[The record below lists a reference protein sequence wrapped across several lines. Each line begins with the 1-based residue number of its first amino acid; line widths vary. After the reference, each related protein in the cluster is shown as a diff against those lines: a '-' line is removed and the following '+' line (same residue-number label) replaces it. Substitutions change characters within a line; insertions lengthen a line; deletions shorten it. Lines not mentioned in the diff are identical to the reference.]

1 MPDNNNWGKDLE
13 NDFDVEAYLDLL
25 DSQSGNKRK
34 VSRDFSNLNESLSHE
49 KAAKPRN
56 INIEQEETINKS
68 PATRPSAGQ
77 RSEGISLKDLRQNGG
92 NAQRMGRPEM
102 QRNVNNRPMQQ
113 RQMGQRPVN
122 SDRQAPIKRP
132 SSQNTQNRRPAPPK
146 YKENGNFVDAEERK
160 KQSTNPVL
168 RWFYNL
174 PKKRQRLVKVLS
186 VLLVLMIISGSALG
200 IFINNKFNMMGN
212 PEYYT
217 DVIYEEEQ
225 FSDIDGDINAS
236 NFKDAL
242 KNWATTGNDQKM
254 SSKNVVNVLLIG
266 ADSRQGTNTG
276 NTDVMMLVSLN
287 KKTKQIKLVSFM
299 RDSYLYIEGKNNSY
313 CAKLN
318 SAFSMG
324 GPEVLLN
331 TIENNYK
338 IEIDDFVMVN
348 FESFKSIIEAMGGIK
363 VNVQKYEANYAND
376 RYNLS
381 MPYGDGVTLNGEEA
395 LAFCRIRGCDADG
408 DVSRTRRQRQ
418 VINAMINRVTKAS
431 VSDLNKYLN
440 VLLPYI
446 YTGFSKSEVLS
457 LGMKALTN
465 GWAFYERSELQIPTP
480 ETRTSGSMGSW
491 IWVIDYQLAA
501 QTLQKE
507 LYGDS
512 NITLEEGRTTLI
524 DIYNG
529 TTGSGSSSGGGS
541 SSVIENN
548 DVTAPVETTEE
559 QTMEFV
565 TEEATVEDMG
575 VPDIEPD
582 IENEVP
588 ETEEVFEDDNGDDD
602 MEEIPDEPVI
612 EDTTSDDTLLVTI
625 GDDQ

>member
-1 MPDNNNWGKDLE
+1 MPDNNNRGKGLSEDL
-13 NDFDVEAYLDLL
+13 EAYLDLL
-25 DSQSGNKRK
+25 DSESGNRRK
-34 VSRDFSNLNESLSHE
+34 VSRDFSNLNETLSRE
-49 KAAKPRN
+49 KTSDVRF
-56 INIEQEETINKS
+56 IDIEDEETIR
-68 PATRPSAGQ
+68 RPPQRRVSANTSSGQIMNNAGQ
-77 RSEGISLKDLRQNGG
+77 R
-92 NAQRMGRPEM
+92 
-102 QRNVNNRPMQQ
+102 VNNSK
-113 RQMGQRPVN
+113 N
-122 SDRQAPIKRP
+122 
-132 SSQNTQNRRPAPPK
+132 SQNVENRKPAPPR
-146 YKENGNFVDAEERK
+146 YKENGKFVDTEERK
-160 KQSTNPVL
+160 KQSSNPVL

-174 PKKRQRLVKVLS
+174 PKKRQRLLKVLS
-186 VLLVLMIISGSALG
+186 VFLVFTIILGTALG
-200 IFINNKFNMMGN
+200 IFINNKFNMMGD
-212 PEYYT
+212 PEQYT

-318 SAFSMG
+318 AAFSMG
-324 GPEVLLN
+324 GPETLLK

-348 FESFKSIIEAMGGIK
+348 FESFKAIIEAMGGIT
-363 VNVQKYEANYAND
+363 VDVQKYEANYANN
-376 RYNLS
+376 RYKLS
-381 MPYGDGVTLNGEEA
+381 MPYGDGVTLDGEEA

-418 VINAMINRVTKAS
+418 VINAMINRVTNAS

-440 VLLPYI
+440 AFLPYV

-457 LGMKALTN
+457 LGMKAITN

-501 QTLQKE
+501 QTLQNE
-507 LYGDS
+507 LYGES
-512 NITLEEGRTTLI
+512 NIVLEDGRTTLI
-524 DIYNG
+524 DIYKG
-529 TTGSGSSSGGGS
+529 TSGSGSSNGGGS
-541 SSVIENN
+541 SVIEDDSDND
-548 DVTAPVETTEE
+548 DVTVPETTEE
-559 QTMEFV
+559 NTVEFIEGE
-565 TEEATVEDMG
+565 TEEDFNEDMG
-575 VPDIEPD
+575 SPDIPE
-582 IENEVP
+582 
-588 ETEEVFEDDNGDDD
+588 ETEEVTEPETDF
-602 MEEIPDEPVI
+602 EEIPE
-612 EDTTSDDTLLVTI
+612 ETEENTTSAPDNTEAMI
-625 GDDQ
+625 GE

>member
-1 MPDNNNWGKDLE
+1 MPENNNRGKGR
-13 NDFDVEAYLDLL
+13 NDDIEAYLDLL
-25 DSQSGNKRK
+25 DSESGNRRK
-34 VSRDFSNLNESLSHE
+34 VSRDFSNLNETLSHE
-49 KAAKPRN
+49 KASDVRF
-56 INIEQEETINKS
+56 IDIEEEETIR
-68 PATRPSAGQ
+68 RPPQKRTLNNTNNVSQ
-77 RSEGISLKDLRQNGG
+77 R
-92 NAQRMGRPEM
+92 
-102 QRNVNNRPMQQ
+102 VNS
-113 RQMGQRPVN
+113 QRPVG
-122 SDRQAPIKRP
+122 
-132 SSQNTQNRRPAPPK
+132 NTGNRKPAPPR
-146 YKENGNFVDAEERK
+146 YKENGKFVDAEERK
-160 KQSTNPVL
+160 KQTSNPVL
-168 RWFYNL
+168 KWFYNL
-174 PKKRQRLVKVLS
+174 PKKRQRLLKVLS
-186 VLLVLMIISGSALG
+186 VFLVFAIILGVALG

-212 PEYYT
+212 PEQYT
-217 DVIYEEEQ
+217 DVIYEEEH
-225 FSDIDGDINAS
+225 FSDIDGDVNAS

-299 RDSYLYIEGKNNSY
+299 RDSYLYIEGKNNAY
-313 CAKLN
+313 CSKLN
-318 SAFSMG
+318 AAFSMG
-324 GPEVLLN
+324 GPETLLN

-348 FESFKSIIEAMGGIK
+348 FESFKAIIEAMGGIT
-363 VNVQKYEANYAND
+363 VDVQKYEANYANN
-376 RYNLS
+376 RYKLS
-381 MPYGDGVTLNGEEA
+381 MPYGDDVTLNGEEA

-501 QTLQKE
+501 QTLQNE
-507 LYGDS
+507 LYGES
-512 NITLEEGRTTLI
+512 NIVLEEGRTTLI
-524 DIYNG
+524 DIYRG
-529 TTGSGSSSGGGS
+529 TSGSGSSDGGS
-541 SSVIENN
+541 SSVIEDDNSENN
-548 DVTAPVETTEE
+548 ETTVPETTEE
-559 QTMEFV
+559 NTVEFIGGEP
-565 TEEATVEDMG
+565 EEDFEEDMG
-575 VPDIEPD
+575 SPDIPELT
-582 IENEVP
+582 EE
-588 ETEEVFEDDNGDDD
+588 ETESETGI
-602 MEEIPDEPVI
+602 EEIPE
-612 EDTTSDDTLLVTI
+612 ETEAETTPDITEVTI
-625 GDDQ
+625 GDEQ

>member
-1 MPDNNNWGKDLE
+1 MPDNNNWGKNLE
-13 NDFDVEAYLDLL
+13 SKDDINAYLDLL
-25 DSQSGNKRK
+25 DSQSGNRRK
-34 VSRDFSNLNESLSHE
+34 PSRDFSNINESLSHE
-49 KAAKPRN
+49 KATKPRF
-56 INIEQEETINKS
+56 IDIEQEETIKRS
-68 PATRPSAGQ
+68 PAERPSAGQ
-77 RSEGISLKDLRQNGG
+77 RSDGISLKDLRQNGG
-92 NAQRMGRPEM
+92 QAPEM
-102 QRNVNNRPMQQ
+102 NRPGVQRNTGNQSPVQRPMGQ
-113 RQMGQRPVN
+113 RPQQRPVN
-122 SDRQAPIKRP
+122 SRSQASTQRP
-132 SSQNTQNRRPAPPK
+132 ATQNQQNGKPEPPR
-146 YKENGNFVDAEERK
+146 YKENGKFVDAEERK
-160 KQSTNPVL
+160 KQSSNPVL

-174 PKKRQRLVKVLS
+174 PKKRQKLVKVLS
-186 VLLVLMIISGSALG
+186 VFLVLAIICGSALG
-200 IFINNKFNMMGN
+200 IFINSKFNMMGD
-212 PEYYT
+212 PEDYT
-217 DVIYEEEQ
+217 DVIYEEEE
-225 FSDIDGDINAS
+225 FNDIDGDINAS

-242 KNWATTGNDQKM
+242 KKWATTGNDQKM

-313 CAKLN
+313 CSKLN
-318 SAFSMG
+318 AAFSMG

-348 FESFKSIIEAMGGIK
+348 FESFKSIIEAMGGIT
-363 VNVQKYEANYAND
+363 VDVQKYEANYANN

-381 MPYGDGVTLNGEEA
+381 MPYGDAVTLNGEEA

-418 VINAMINRVTKAS
+418 VINAMIDRVTNAS

-440 VLLPYI
+440 ALLPYV

-457 LGMKALTN
+457 LGMKAITN

-491 IWVIDYQLAA
+491 IWVVDYQLAA
-501 QTLQKE
+501 QTLQYE

-512 NITLEEGRTTLI
+512 NITLEDGRTTLI

-541 SSVIENN
+541 STVIEDNGNN
-548 DVTAPVETTEE
+548 DVTVPVETTEE
-559 QTMEFV
+559 ITMEFV
-565 TEEATVEDMG
+565 TEENTEEDMG
-575 VPDIEPD
+575 VPDIE
-582 IENEVP
+582 I
-588 ETEEVFEDDNGDDD
+588 ETEENTEAETEIVDIP
-602 MEEIPDEPVI
+602 EETENA
-612 EDTTSDDTLLVTI
+612 TTSDNTLVTI
-625 GDDQ
+625 GEDQ

>member
-1 MPDNNNWGKDLE
+1 MPDNNNRGKGLSEDL
-13 NDFDVEAYLDLL
+13 EAYLDLL
-25 DSQSGNKRK
+25 DSESGNRRK
-34 VSRDFSNLNESLSHE
+34 VSRDFSNLNETLSRE
-49 KAAKPRN
+49 KTSDVRF
-56 INIEQEETINKS
+56 IDIEDEETIK
-68 PATRPSAGQ
+68 RPPQRRVSANTSSGQRMNNAGQ
-77 RSEGISLKDLRQNGG
+77 R
-92 NAQRMGRPEM
+92 
-102 QRNVNNRPMQQ
+102 VNNSR
-113 RQMGQRPVN
+113 
-122 SDRQAPIKRP
+122 D
-132 SSQNTQNRRPAPPK
+132 SQNVENRKPAPPR
-146 YKENGNFVDAEERK
+146 YKENGKFVDTEERK
-160 KQSTNPVL
+160 KQSSNPVL

-174 PKKRQRLVKVLS
+174 PKKRQRLLKVLS
-186 VLLVLMIISGSALG
+186 VFLVFTIILGTALG
-200 IFINNKFNMMGN
+200 IFINNKFNMMGD
-212 PEYYT
+212 PEQYT

-318 SAFSMG
+318 AAFSMG
-324 GPEVLLN
+324 GPETLLK

-348 FESFKSIIEAMGGIK
+348 FESFKAIIEAMGGIT
-363 VNVQKYEANYAND
+363 VDVQKYEANYANN
-376 RYNLS
+376 RYKLS
-381 MPYGDGVTLNGEEA
+381 MPYGDGVTLDGEEA

-418 VINAMINRVTKAS
+418 VINAMINRVTNAS

-440 VLLPYI
+440 AFLPYV

-457 LGMKALTN
+457 LGMKAITN

-501 QTLQKE
+501 QTLQNE
-507 LYGDS
+507 LYGES
-512 NITLEEGRTTLI
+512 NIVLEDGRTTLI
-524 DIYNG
+524 DIYKG
-529 TTGSGSSSGGGS
+529 TSGSGSSNGGGS
-541 SSVIENN
+541 SVIEDDSDND
-548 DVTAPVETTEE
+548 DVTVPETTEE
-559 QTMEFV
+559 NTVEFIEGE
-565 TEEATVEDMG
+565 TEEDFNEDMG
-575 VPDIEPD
+575 SPDIPE
-582 IENEVP
+582 
-588 ETEEVFEDDNGDDD
+588 ETEEVTEPETDF
-602 MEEIPDEPVI
+602 EEIPE
-612 EDTTSDDTLLVTI
+612 ETEENTTSAPDNTEAMI
-625 GDDQ
+625 GE

>member
-1 MPDNNNWGKDLE
+1 MPDNNNRGKGLSEDL
-13 NDFDVEAYLDLL
+13 EAYLDLL
-25 DSQSGNKRK
+25 DSESGNRRK
-34 VSRDFSNLNESLSHE
+34 VSRDFSNLNETLSRE
-49 KAAKPRN
+49 KTSDVRF
-56 INIEQEETINKS
+56 IDIEDEETIK
-68 PATRPSAGQ
+68 RPPQRRVSANTSSGQRMNNAGQ
-77 RSEGISLKDLRQNGG
+77 R
-92 NAQRMGRPEM
+92 
-102 QRNVNNRPMQQ
+102 VNNSR
-113 RQMGQRPVN
+113 
-122 SDRQAPIKRP
+122 D
-132 SSQNTQNRRPAPPK
+132 SQNVENRKPAPPR
-146 YKENGNFVDAEERK
+146 YKENGKFVDTEERK
-160 KQSTNPVL
+160 KQSSNPVL

-174 PKKRQRLVKVLS
+174 PKKRQRLLKVLS
-186 VLLVLMIISGSALG
+186 VFLVFTIILGTALG
-200 IFINNKFNMMGN
+200 IFINNKFNMMGD
-212 PEYYT
+212 PEQYT

-318 SAFSMG
+318 AAFSMG
-324 GPEVLLN
+324 GPETLLN

-348 FESFKSIIEAMGGIK
+348 FESFKAIIEAMGGIT
-363 VNVQKYEANYAND
+363 VDVQKYEANYANN
-376 RYNLS
+376 RYKLS
-381 MPYGDGVTLNGEEA
+381 MPYGDGVTLDGEEA

-418 VINAMINRVTKAS
+418 VINAMINRVTNAS

-440 VLLPYI
+440 AFLPYV

-457 LGMKALTN
+457 LGMKAITN

-501 QTLQKE
+501 QTLQNE
-507 LYGDS
+507 LYGES
-512 NITLEEGRTTLI
+512 NIVLEDGRTTLI
-524 DIYNG
+524 DIYKG
-529 TTGSGSSSGGGS
+529 TSGSGSSNGGGS
-541 SSVIENN
+541 SVIEDDSDND
-548 DVTAPVETTEE
+548 DVTVPETTEE
-559 QTMEFV
+559 NTVEFIEGE
-565 TEEATVEDMG
+565 TEEDFNEDMG
-575 VPDIEPD
+575 SPDIPE
-582 IENEVP
+582 
-588 ETEEVFEDDNGDDD
+588 ETEEVTEPETDF
-602 MEEIPDEPVI
+602 EEIPE
-612 EDTTSDDTLLVTI
+612 ETEENTTSAPDNTEAMI
-625 GDDQ
+625 GE

>member
-1 MPDNNNWGKDLE
+1 MPENNNRGRG
-13 NDFDVEAYLDLL
+13 FDDDIEAYLDLL
-25 DSQSGNKRK
+25 DSESGYRRK
-34 VSRDFSNLNESLSHE
+34 PSRDFSNLNETLSHE
-49 KAAKPRN
+49 KSSNVRL
-56 INIEQEETINKS
+56 IDVEEEETII
-68 PATRPSAGQ
+68 RPPQRRTVNNVNNSVQRTNNAGQ
-77 RSEGISLKDLRQNGG
+77 R
-92 NAQRMGRPEM
+92 
-102 QRNVNNRPMQQ
+102 VNS
-113 RQMGQRPVN
+113 QRPVGN
-122 SDRQAPIKRP
+122 GTNKK
-132 SSQNTQNRRPAPPK
+132 PAPPR
-146 YKENGNFVDAEERK
+146 YKENGKFVDTEERK
-160 KQSTNPVL
+160 KQTSNPVL

-174 PKKRQRLVKVLS
+174 PKKKQKLVKVLS
-186 VLLVLMIISGSALG
+186 VFLVFAIVLGSALG
-200 IFINNKFNMMGN
+200 IYINSKFNMMGN
-212 PEYYT
+212 PEDYT

-225 FSDIDGDINAS
+225 FNDIDGDVNAS

-313 CAKLN
+313 CSKLN
-318 SAFSMG
+318 AAFSMG

-348 FESFKSIIEAMGGIK
+348 FESFKSIIEAMGGIT
-363 VNVQKYEANYAND
+363 VDVQKYEANYANN
-376 RYNLS
+376 RYKLS
-381 MPYGDGVTLNGEEA
+381 MPYGDDVTLNGEEA

-418 VINAMINRVTKAS
+418 VINAMINRVTNAS

-440 VLLPYI
+440 ALLPYV
-446 YTGFSKSEVLS
+446 YTGFSKSEILS
-457 LGMKALTN
+457 LGMKAITN

-501 QTLQKE
+501 QTLQNE
-507 LYGDS
+507 LYGES
-512 NITLEEGRTTLI
+512 NIVLEEGRTTLI

-529 TTGSGSSSGGGS
+529 TSGSGSSDGGS
-541 SSVIENN
+541 SSAIEDDNSSNN
-548 DVTAPVETTEE
+548 EITVPETTEGN
-559 QTMEFV
+559 TVEFIDGEA
-565 TEEATVEDMG
+565 EEDFEEDMG
-575 VPDIEPD
+575 SPDIPD
-582 IENEVP
+582 
-588 ETEEVFEDDNGDDD
+588 ETEEITEEFPEETEPEF
-602 MEEIPDEPVI
+602 EEIPEETEENITSAPENIEVVI
-612 EDTTSDDTLLVTI
+612 GE
-625 GDDQ
+625 

>member
-1 MPDNNNWGKDLE
+1 MPDNNDWGKNLE
-13 NDFDVEAYLDLL
+13 SKDDIDAYLDLL
-25 DSQSGNKRK
+25 DSQSGNRRK
-34 VSRDFSNLNESLSHE
+34 PTRDFSNINESLSHE
-49 KAAKPRN
+49 KATKPRY
-56 INIEQEETINKS
+56 IDIEQEETIKKS
-68 PATRPSAGQ
+68 PSERPLEGQ
-77 RSEGISLKDLRQNGG
+77 NNDGISLKDLRQNGG
-92 NAQRMGRPEM
+92 QAPGM
-102 QRNVNNRPMQQ
+102 NRPDMKRNTGNKASTQ
-113 RQMGQRPVN
+113 RPMGQRPVN
-122 SDRQAPIKRP
+122 SRGQA
-132 SSQNTQNRRPAPPK
+132 STQRPAPQNQQKGKPVPPR
-146 YKENGNFVDAEERK
+146 YKENGKFVDADERK
-160 KQSTNPVL
+160 KQSSNPVL

-174 PKKRQRLVKVLS
+174 PKKRQSLVKVLS
-186 VLLVLMIISGSALG
+186 VFLVLAIISGSALG
-200 IFINNKFNMMGN
+200 IFINSKFNMMGDI
-212 PEYYT
+212 EDYT
-217 DVIYEEEQ
+217 DEIYEEEE
-225 FSDIDGDINAS
+225 FSDISGDVNAS

-242 KNWATTGNDQKM
+242 KKWATTGNDEKM

-318 SAFSMG
+318 AAFSMG
-324 GPEVLLN
+324 GPEVLMK

-348 FESFKSIIEAMGGIK
+348 FESFKSIIEKMGG
-363 VNVQKYEANYAND
+363 VTVEVQKYEANYANN

-381 MPYGDGVTLNGEEA
+381 MPYGESVTLNGEEA

-418 VINAMINRVTKAS
+418 VINAMIDRVTNAS

-440 VLLPYI
+440 ALLPYV

-457 LGMKALTN
+457 LGMKAITN
-465 GWAFYERSELQIPTP
+465 GWAFYERSEFQIPTP

-491 IWVIDYQLAA
+491 IWVVDYQLAA
-501 QTLQKE
+501 QTLQYE

-512 NITLEEGRTTLI
+512 NITLEDGRTTLI

-541 SSVIENN
+541 STVIENN
-548 DVTAPVETTEE
+548 GNEDATIPVPPTEE
-559 QTMEFV
+559 ITMEFV
-565 TEEATVEDMG
+565 TEEIIEEDMDA
-575 VPDIEPD
+575 PDIE
-582 IENEVP
+582 I
-588 ETEEVFEDDNGDDD
+588 ETEENTEAETEIVDIP
-602 MEEIPDEPVI
+602 EETE
-612 EDTTSDDTLLVTI
+612 EATTSDNTLVTI
-625 GDDQ
+625 GEDQ

>member
-1 MPDNNNWGKDLE
+1 MPENNNRGKGR
-13 NDFDVEAYLDLL
+13 NDDIEAYLDLL
-25 DSQSGNKRK
+25 DSESGNRRK
-34 VSRDFSNLNESLSHE
+34 VSRDFSNLNETLSHE
-49 KAAKPRN
+49 KASDVKF
-56 INIEQEETINKS
+56 IDIEEEETIR
-68 PATRPSAGQ
+68 RPPQKRTLNNTNNVSQ
-77 RSEGISLKDLRQNGG
+77 R
-92 NAQRMGRPEM
+92 
-102 QRNVNNRPMQQ
+102 VNS
-113 RQMGQRPVN
+113 QRPVG
-122 SDRQAPIKRP
+122 
-132 SSQNTQNRRPAPPK
+132 NTGNRKPAPPR
-146 YKENGNFVDAEERK
+146 YKENGKFVDAEERK
-160 KQSTNPVL
+160 KQTSNPVL
-168 RWFYNL
+168 KWFYNL
-174 PKKRQRLVKVLS
+174 PKKRQRLLKVLS
-186 VLLVLMIISGSALG
+186 VFLVFAIILGVALG

-212 PEYYT
+212 PEDYT
-217 DVIYEEEQ
+217 DVIYEEEH
-225 FSDIDGDINAS
+225 FSDIDGDVNAS

-299 RDSYLYIEGKNNSY
+299 RDSYLYIEGKNNAY
-313 CAKLN
+313 CSKLN
-318 SAFSMG
+318 AAFSMG
-324 GPEVLLN
+324 GPETLLN

-348 FESFKSIIEAMGGIK
+348 FESFKAIIEAMGGIT
-363 VNVQKYEANYAND
+363 VDVQKYEANYANN
-376 RYNLS
+376 RYKLS
-381 MPYGDGVTLNGEEA
+381 MPYGDDVTLNGEEA

-501 QTLQKE
+501 QTLQNE
-507 LYGDS
+507 LYGES
-512 NITLEEGRTTLI
+512 NIVLEEGRTTLI
-524 DIYNG
+524 DIYRG
-529 TTGSGSSSGGGS
+529 TSGSGSSDGGS
-541 SSVIENN
+541 SSVIEDDNSENN
-548 DVTAPVETTEE
+548 ETTVPDTTEE
-559 QTMEFV
+559 NTVEFIGGEP
-565 TEEATVEDMG
+565 EEDFEEDMG
-575 VPDIEPD
+575 SPDIPELT
-582 IENEVP
+582 EE
-588 ETEEVFEDDNGDDD
+588 ETESETGI
-602 MEEIPDEPVI
+602 EEIPE
-612 EDTTSDDTLLVTI
+612 ETEAETTPDITEVTI
-625 GDDQ
+625 GDEQ

>member
-1 MPDNNNWGKDLE
+1 MPENNNRGKGR
-13 NDFDVEAYLDLL
+13 NDDIEAYLDLL
-25 DSQSGNKRK
+25 DSESGNRRK
-34 VSRDFSNLNESLSHE
+34 VSRDFSNLNETLSHE
-49 KAAKPRN
+49 KASDIRF
-56 INIEQEETINKS
+56 IDIEEEETIR
-68 PATRPSAGQ
+68 RPPQ
-77 RSEGISLKDLRQNGG
+77 RRTLNNTNNVS
-92 NAQRMGRPEM
+92 QR
-102 QRNVNNRPMQQ
+102 VNS
-113 RQMGQRPVN
+113 QRP
-122 SDRQAPIKRP
+122 AG
-132 SSQNTQNRRPAPPK
+132 NTGNRKPAPPR
-146 YKENGNFVDAEERK
+146 YKENGKFVDAEERK
-160 KQSTNPVL
+160 KQTSNPVL
-168 RWFYNL
+168 KWFYNL
-174 PKKRQRLVKVLS
+174 PKKRQRLLKVLS
-186 VLLVLMIISGSALG
+186 VFLVFAIILGVALG

-212 PEYYT
+212 PEDYT
-217 DVIYEEEQ
+217 DVIYEEEH
-225 FSDIDGDINAS
+225 FSDIDGDVNAS

-299 RDSYLYIEGKNNSY
+299 RDSYLYIEGKNNAY
-313 CAKLN
+313 CSKLN
-318 SAFSMG
+318 AAFSMG
-324 GPEVLLN
+324 GPETLLN

-348 FESFKSIIEAMGGIK
+348 FESFKSIIEAMGGIT
-363 VNVQKYEANYAND
+363 VDVQKYEANYANN
-376 RYNLS
+376 RYKLS
-381 MPYGDGVTLNGEEA
+381 MPYGDDVTLNGEEA

-501 QTLQKE
+501 QTLQNE
-507 LYGDS
+507 LYGES
-512 NITLEEGRTTLI
+512 NIVLEEGRTTLI
-524 DIYNG
+524 DIYRG
-529 TTGSGSSSGGGS
+529 TSGSGSSDGGS
-541 SSVIENN
+541 SSVIEDDNSENN
-548 DVTAPVETTEE
+548 ETTVPETTEE
-559 QTMEFV
+559 NTVEFIGGEP
-565 TEEATVEDMG
+565 EEDFEEDMG
-575 VPDIEPD
+575 SPDIPELT
-582 IENEVP
+582 EE
-588 ETEEVFEDDNGDDD
+588 ETESETGI
-602 MEEIPDEPVI
+602 EEIPE
-612 EDTTSDDTLLVTI
+612 ETEAETTPDITEVTI
-625 GDDQ
+625 GDEQ

>member
-1 MPDNNNWGKDLE
+1 MPENNNRGKGR
-13 NDFDVEAYLDLL
+13 NDDIEAYLDLL
-25 DSQSGNKRK
+25 DSESGNRRK
-34 VSRDFSNLNESLSHE
+34 VSRDFSNLNETLSHE
-49 KAAKPRN
+49 KASDVRF
-56 INIEQEETINKS
+56 IDIEEEETIR
-68 PATRPSAGQ
+68 RPPQKRTLNNTNNVSQ
-77 RSEGISLKDLRQNGG
+77 R
-92 NAQRMGRPEM
+92 
-102 QRNVNNRPMQQ
+102 VNS
-113 RQMGQRPVN
+113 QRPVG
-122 SDRQAPIKRP
+122 
-132 SSQNTQNRRPAPPK
+132 NTGNRKPAPPR
-146 YKENGNFVDAEERK
+146 YKENGKFVDAEERK
-160 KQSTNPVL
+160 KQTSNPVL
-168 RWFYNL
+168 KWFYNL
-174 PKKRQRLVKVLS
+174 PKKRQRLLKVLS
-186 VLLVLMIISGSALG
+186 VFLVFAIILGVALG

-212 PEYYT
+212 PENYT
-217 DVIYEEEQ
+217 DVIYEEEH
-225 FSDIDGDINAS
+225 FSDIDGDVNAS

-299 RDSYLYIEGKNNSY
+299 RDSYLYIEGKNNAY
-313 CAKLN
+313 CSKLN
-318 SAFSMG
+318 AAFSMG
-324 GPEVLLN
+324 GPETLLN

-348 FESFKSIIEAMGGIK
+348 FESFKAIIEAMGGIT
-363 VNVQKYEANYAND
+363 VDVQKYEANYANN
-376 RYNLS
+376 RYKLS
-381 MPYGDGVTLNGEEA
+381 MPYGDDVTLNGEEA

-501 QTLQKE
+501 QTLQNE
-507 LYGDS
+507 LYGES
-512 NITLEEGRTTLI
+512 NIVLEEGRTTLI
-524 DIYNG
+524 DIYRG
-529 TTGSGSSSGGGS
+529 TSGSGSSDGGS
-541 SSVIENN
+541 SSVIEDDNSENN
-548 DVTAPVETTEE
+548 ETTVPETTEE
-559 QTMEFV
+559 NTVEFIGGEP
-565 TEEATVEDMG
+565 EEDFEEDMG
-575 VPDIEPD
+575 SPDIPELT
-582 IENEVP
+582 EE
-588 ETEEVFEDDNGDDD
+588 ETESETGI
-602 MEEIPDEPVI
+602 EEIPE
-612 EDTTSDDTLLVTI
+612 ETEAETTPDITEVTI
-625 GDDQ
+625 GDEQ

>member
-1 MPDNNNWGKDLE
+1 MPDNNNRGKGLSEDL
-13 NDFDVEAYLDLL
+13 EAYLDLL
-25 DSQSGNKRK
+25 DSESGNRRK
-34 VSRDFSNLNESLSHE
+34 VSRDFSNLNETLSRE
-49 KAAKPRN
+49 KTSDVRF
-56 INIEQEETINKS
+56 IDIEDEETIK
-68 PATRPSAGQ
+68 RPPQRRVSANTSSGQIMNNAGQ
-77 RSEGISLKDLRQNGG
+77 R
-92 NAQRMGRPEM
+92 
-102 QRNVNNRPMQQ
+102 VNNSR
-113 RQMGQRPVN
+113 
-122 SDRQAPIKRP
+122 D
-132 SSQNTQNRRPAPPK
+132 SQNVENRKPAPPR
-146 YKENGNFVDAEERK
+146 YKENGKFVDTEERK
-160 KQSTNPVL
+160 KQSSNPVL

-174 PKKRQRLVKVLS
+174 PKKRQRLLKVLS
-186 VLLVLMIISGSALG
+186 VFLVFTIILGTALG
-200 IFINNKFNMMGN
+200 IFINNKFNMMGD
-212 PEYYT
+212 PEQYT

-318 SAFSMG
+318 AAFSMG
-324 GPEVLLN
+324 GPETLLK

-348 FESFKSIIEAMGGIK
+348 FESFKAIIEAMGGIT
-363 VNVQKYEANYAND
+363 VDVQKYEANYANN
-376 RYNLS
+376 RYKLS
-381 MPYGDGVTLNGEEA
+381 MPYGDGVTLDGEEA

-418 VINAMINRVTKAS
+418 VINAMINRVTNAS

-440 VLLPYI
+440 ALLPYV

-457 LGMKALTN
+457 LGMKAITN

-501 QTLQKE
+501 QTLQNE
-507 LYGDS
+507 LYGES
-512 NITLEEGRTTLI
+512 NIVLEDGRTTLI
-524 DIYNG
+524 DIYKG
-529 TTGSGSSSGGGS
+529 TSGSGSSNGGGS
-541 SSVIENN
+541 SVIEDDSDND
-548 DVTAPVETTEE
+548 DVTVPETTEE
-559 QTMEFV
+559 NTVEFIEGE
-565 TEEATVEDMG
+565 TEEDFNEDMG
-575 VPDIEPD
+575 SPDIPE
-582 IENEVP
+582 
-588 ETEEVFEDDNGDDD
+588 ETEEVTEPETDF
-602 MEEIPDEPVI
+602 EEIPE
-612 EDTTSDDTLLVTI
+612 ETEENTTSAPDNTEAMI
-625 GDDQ
+625 GE

>member
-1 MPDNNNWGKDLE
+1 MPENNNRGKGR
-13 NDFDVEAYLDLL
+13 NDDIEAYLDLL
-25 DSQSGNKRK
+25 DSESGNRRK
-34 VSRDFSNLNESLSHE
+34 VSRDFSNLNETLSHE
-49 KAAKPRN
+49 KASDVRF
-56 INIEQEETINKS
+56 IDIEEEETIR
-68 PATRPSAGQ
+68 RPPQ
-77 RSEGISLKDLRQNGG
+77 RRTLNNTNNVS
-92 NAQRMGRPEM
+92 QR
-102 QRNVNNRPMQQ
+102 VNS
-113 RQMGQRPVN
+113 QRP
-122 SDRQAPIKRP
+122 AG
-132 SSQNTQNRRPAPPK
+132 NTGNRKPAPPR
-146 YKENGNFVDAEERK
+146 YKENGKFVDAEERK
-160 KQSTNPVL
+160 KQTSNPVL
-168 RWFYNL
+168 KWFYNL
-174 PKKRQRLVKVLS
+174 PKKRQRLLKVLS
-186 VLLVLMIISGSALG
+186 VFLVFAIILGVALG

-212 PEYYT
+212 PEDYT
-217 DVIYEEEQ
+217 DVIYEEEH
-225 FSDIDGDINAS
+225 FSDIDGDVNAS

-299 RDSYLYIEGKNNSY
+299 RDSYLYIEGKNNAY
-313 CAKLN
+313 CSKLN
-318 SAFSMG
+318 AAFSMG
-324 GPEVLLN
+324 GPETLLN

-348 FESFKSIIEAMGGIK
+348 FESFKSIIEAMGGIT
-363 VNVQKYEANYAND
+363 VDVQKYEANYANN
-376 RYNLS
+376 RYKLS
-381 MPYGDGVTLNGEEA
+381 MPYGDDVTLNGEEA

-501 QTLQKE
+501 QTLQNE
-507 LYGDS
+507 LYGES
-512 NITLEEGRTTLI
+512 NIVLEEGRTTLI
-524 DIYNG
+524 DIYRG
-529 TTGSGSSSGGGS
+529 TSGSGSSDGGS
-541 SSVIENN
+541 SSVIEDDDSENN
-548 DVTAPVETTEE
+548 ETTVPETTEE
-559 QTMEFV
+559 NTVEFIGGEP
-565 TEEATVEDMG
+565 EEDFEEDMG
-575 VPDIEPD
+575 SPDIPELT
-582 IENEVP
+582 EE
-588 ETEEVFEDDNGDDD
+588 ETESETGI
-602 MEEIPDEPVI
+602 EEIPE
-612 EDTTSDDTLLVTI
+612 ETEAETTPDITEVTI
-625 GDDQ
+625 GDEQ

>member
-1 MPDNNNWGKDLE
+1 MPENNNRGKGR
-13 NDFDVEAYLDLL
+13 NDDIEAYLDLL
-25 DSQSGNKRK
+25 DSESGNRRK
-34 VSRDFSNLNESLSHE
+34 VSRDFSNLNETLSHE
-49 KAAKPRN
+49 KASDVRF
-56 INIEQEETINKS
+56 IDIEDEETIR
-68 PATRPSAGQ
+68 RPPQ
-77 RSEGISLKDLRQNGG
+77 RRTLNNTNNVS
-92 NAQRMGRPEM
+92 QR
-102 QRNVNNRPMQQ
+102 VNS
-113 RQMGQRPVN
+113 QRPVG
-122 SDRQAPIKRP
+122 
-132 SSQNTQNRRPAPPK
+132 NTGNRKPAPPR
-146 YKENGNFVDAEERK
+146 YKENGKFVDAEERK
-160 KQSTNPVL
+160 KQTSNPVL
-168 RWFYNL
+168 KWFYNL
-174 PKKRQRLVKVLS
+174 PKKRQRLLKVLS
-186 VLLVLMIISGSALG
+186 VFLVFAIILGVALG

-212 PEYYT
+212 PEDYT
-217 DVIYEEEQ
+217 DVIYEEEH
-225 FSDIDGDINAS
+225 FSDIDGDVNAS

-313 CAKLN
+313 CSKLN
-318 SAFSMG
+318 AAFSMG

-348 FESFKSIIEAMGGIK
+348 FESFKSIIEAMDG
-363 VNVQKYEANYAND
+363 VTVDVQKYEANYANN
-376 RYNLS
+376 RYKLS

-501 QTLQKE
+501 QTLQNE
-507 LYGDS
+507 LYGES
-512 NITLEEGRTTLI
+512 NIVLEEGRTTLI
-524 DIYNG
+524 DIYRG
-529 TTGSGSSSGGGS
+529 TSGSGSSDGGS
-541 SSVIENN
+541 SSVIEDDNSENN
-548 DVTAPVETTEE
+548 ETTVPETTEE
-559 QTMEFV
+559 NTVEFIGGEP
-565 TEEATVEDMG
+565 EEDFEEDMG
-575 VPDIEPD
+575 SPDIPELT
-582 IENEVP
+582 EE
-588 ETEEVFEDDNGDDD
+588 ETESETGI
-602 MEEIPDEPVI
+602 EEIPE
-612 EDTTSDDTLLVTI
+612 ETEAETTPDITEVTI
-625 GDDQ
+625 GDEQ

>member
-1 MPDNNNWGKDLE
+1 MPDNNNWGKNLE
-13 NDFDVEAYLDLL
+13 SKEDINAYLDLL
-25 DSQSGNKRK
+25 DSQSGNRQKP
-34 VSRDFSNLNESLSHE
+34 SRDFSNINESLSHE
-49 KAAKPRN
+49 KATKPRF
-56 INIEQEETINKS
+56 IDIEQEETIKKS
-68 PATRPSAGQ
+68 PAGRPSAGQ
-77 RSEGISLKDLRQNGG
+77 KNDGISLKDLRQNGG
-92 NAQRMGRPEM
+92 QAQGMNRPDM
-102 QRNVNNRPMQQ
+102 QRNTGNQSPVQRPMEQ
-113 RQMGQRPVN
+113 RLQQRPVN
-122 SDRQAPIKRP
+122 SKSQASTQRP
-132 SSQNTQNRRPAPPK
+132 ATQNQQNGKPVPPR
-146 YKENGNFVDAEERK
+146 YKENGKFVDAEERK
-160 KQSTNPVL
+160 KQSSNPVL

-174 PKKRQRLVKVLS
+174 PKKRQKLVKVLS
-186 VLLVLMIISGSALG
+186 VFLVLAVISSSALG
-200 IFINNKFNMMGN
+200 IFINSKFNMMGDS
-212 PEYYT
+212 EDYT
-217 DVIYEEEQ
+217 DVIYEEEE
-225 FSDIDGDINAS
+225 FNDIDGDINAS

-242 KNWATTGNDQKM
+242 KKWATTGNDQKM

-318 SAFSMG
+318 AAFSMG

-348 FESFKSIIEAMGGIK
+348 FESFKSIIEAMGGIT
-363 VNVQKYEANYAND
+363 VDVQKYEANYAND

-418 VINAMINRVTKAS
+418 VINAMIDRVTNAS

-440 VLLPYI
+440 ALLPYV

-457 LGMKALTN
+457 LGMKAITN

-491 IWVIDYQLAA
+491 IWVVDYQLAA
-501 QTLQKE
+501 QTLQYE

-512 NITLEEGRTTLI
+512 NITLEDGRTTLI

-541 SSVIENN
+541 STVIEDNGNN
-548 DVTAPVETTEE
+548 DVTVPVETTEE
-559 QTMEFV
+559 ITMEFV
-565 TEEATVEDMG
+565 TEEITEEDMG
-575 VPDIEPD
+575 IPDIEID
-582 IENEVP
+582 IEDNTEAETEAIDIP
-588 ETEEVFEDDNGDDD
+588 EETEEA
-602 MEEIPDEPVI
+602 
-612 EDTTSDDTLLVTI
+612 TTSDNTLVTI
-625 GDDQ
+625 GESE

>member
-1 MPDNNNWGKDLE
+1 MPENNNRGKGR
-13 NDFDVEAYLDLL
+13 NDDIEAYLDLL
-25 DSQSGNKRK
+25 DSESGNRRK
-34 VSRDFSNLNESLSHE
+34 VSRDFSNINETLSHE
-49 KAAKPRN
+49 KASDVRF
-56 INIEQEETINKS
+56 IDIEEEETIR
-68 PATRPSAGQ
+68 RPPQ
-77 RSEGISLKDLRQNGG
+77 RKTLNNTNNVS
-92 NAQRMGRPEM
+92 QR
-102 QRNVNNRPMQQ
+102 VNS
-113 RQMGQRPVN
+113 QRPVG
-122 SDRQAPIKRP
+122 
-132 SSQNTQNRRPAPPK
+132 NTGNRKPAPPR
-146 YKENGNFVDAEERK
+146 YKENGKFVDAEERK
-160 KQSTNPVL
+160 KQTSNPVL
-168 RWFYNL
+168 KWFYNL
-174 PKKRQRLVKVLS
+174 PKKRQRLLKVLS
-186 VLLVLMIISGSALG
+186 VFLVFAIILGVALG

-212 PEYYT
+212 PEDYT
-217 DVIYEEEQ
+217 DVIYEEEH
-225 FSDIDGDINAS
+225 FSDIDGDVNAS

-313 CAKLN
+313 CSKLN
-318 SAFSMG
+318 AAFSMG

-348 FESFKSIIEAMGGIK
+348 FESFKSIIEAMDG
-363 VNVQKYEANYAND
+363 VTVDVQKYEANYANN
-376 RYNLS
+376 RYKLS

-501 QTLQKE
+501 QTLQNE
-507 LYGDS
+507 LYGES
-512 NITLEEGRTTLI
+512 NIVLEEGRTTLI
-524 DIYNG
+524 DIYRS
-529 TTGSGSSSGGGS
+529 TSGSGSSDGGS
-541 SSVIENN
+541 SSVIEDDNSENN
-548 DVTAPVETTEE
+548 ETTVPDTTEE
-559 QTMEFV
+559 NTVEFIGGEP
-565 TEEATVEDMG
+565 EEDFEEDMG
-575 VPDIEPD
+575 SPDIPELT
-582 IENEVP
+582 EE
-588 ETEEVFEDDNGDDD
+588 ETESETGI
-602 MEEIPDEPVI
+602 EEIPE
-612 EDTTSDDTLLVTI
+612 ETEAETTPDITEVTI
-625 GDDQ
+625 GDEQ